1 MMPGPVYVNGRFL
14 SQPVTGVQR
23 FAAEITRAI
32 DSLATQGEWP
42 ETALLTPQL
51 EDGHQPEM
59 IQGLRLP
66 VRSVGNRQGH
76 LWEQIDLPQATRG
89 GTLINLGNTAPV
101 LSGARQIVV
110 IHDAGVFDTPYSY
123 SWKFRLL
130 YKSLQHAL
138 VRRDAQIA
146 TVSEFSRQRIAARLK
161 LDPARI
167 AVIYEGADH
176 IRRVTADPTVLTR
189 HDLAPGGYALVVGS
203 RAAHKNLGALTDV
216 VQALRR
222 RGMVV
227 AMTGGANRTV
237 FQDTADQAA
246 LRNLGRASDAELRTL
261 YENAAC
267 LLFPSRY
274 EGFGLP
280 PVEAMICGCPVIA
293 TRGGAVEEICGEDAL
308 YFAMDKPASLVE
320 AVERLLD
327 QPGLR
332 ADLRQRGL
340 DRAERLSWLSA
351 ARLLGNVLQQM
362 PS

>member
-1 MMPGPVYVNGRFL
+1 MMSGPVYLNGRFL

-23 FAAEITRAI
+23 FAAEIVRAI
-32 DSLATQGEWP
+32 DGLVTSGEWP

-51 EDGHQPEM
+51 QAAAPMAATPD
-59 IQGLRLP
+59 LALP
-66 VRSVGNRQGH
+66 TRPVGRRQGH
-76 LWEQIDLPQATRG
+76 LWEQIDLPAAARG
-89 GTLINLGNTAPV
+89 GTLINLGNTAP
-101 LSGARQIVV
+101 LLGGSGQIVV

-123 SWKFRLL
+123 SWKFRLW
-130 YKSLQHAL
+130 YKGLQHAL
-138 VRRDAQIA
+138 ARTGARIA
-146 TVSEFSRQRIAARLK
+146 TVSEFSRQRIAASLG

-176 IRRVTADPTVLTR
+176 IKRVTADETVLAR
-189 HDLAPGGYALVVGS
+189 HDLQPGGYALVVGS
-203 RAAHKNLGALTDV
+203 RAAHKNLAALTDV

-222 RGMVV
+222 RGMAV

-246 LRNLGRASDAELRTL
+246 LRSLGRASDAELRAL

-280 PVEAMICGCPVIA
+280 PVEAMICGCPVVA

-308 YFAMDKPASLVE
+308 YFTMDDPASLVG

-327 QPGLR
+327 EPGLR
-332 ADLRQRGL
+332 PDLRRRGL
-340 DRAERLSWLSA
+340 ARAGQLSWVSS
-351 ARLLGNVLQQM
+351 ARLLGDILRQG
-362 PS
+362 PP